1 PTRELQ
7 EIYETGRGSV
17 KARAVYKVEDGDIVI
32 TALPYQVSGAKVLE
46 QIAAQMQKKKLPMV
60 VDLRDESDHENPTRI
75 VIVPRSNRIDVDDL
89 MLHLFATTDL
99 EKNYRINLNMIGING
114 KPQVKNLR
122 MLLGEWLTF
131 RTETVRKRLQYRLQ
145 KVLDRLHILEGL
157 LVAFLN
163 IDEVIH
169 IIRTED
175 KPKPVLMERFG
186 LSDVQAEAI
195 LELKLRHLAKL
206 EEMNIRAEQD
216 ELAKERDSLQALLGS
231 EKILRNLIKK
241 ELADDAQKNGHDRGS
256 PLIQRN
262 EAQAFSEVELIST
275 EPVTVV
281 LSKAGWVRSAKGHDV
296 DPPSL
301 QYKSGDEFKLAARG
315 KSNQNAV
322 FLDSTGRT
330 YSLAVHTLPSARGQ
344 GEPLTGRLTPPSGA
358 NFEGLILADDKQQ
371 LLMASDAGYGFI
383 TNVGELQAKNKAGK
397 AVLSLPKGARVMT
410 PVMVSNPETDLLVAV

>member
-1 PTRELQ
+1 
-7 EIYETGRGSV
+7 
-17 KARAVYKVEDGDIVI
+17 
-32 TALPYQVSGAKVLE
+32 
-46 QIAAQMQKKKLPMV
+46 

-75 VIVPRSNRIDVDDL
+75 VIVPRSNRIDAEEL

-99 EKNYRINLNMIGING
+99 EKTYRVNFNMIGTNG
-114 KPQVKNLR
+114 RPQVKDLR
-122 MLLGEWLTF
+122 SLLVEWLAF

-157 LVAFLN
+157 LIAFLN

-175 KPKPVLMERFG
+175 KPKPVLMARFA
-186 LSDVQAEAI
+186 LSDIQAEAI

-216 ELAKERDSLQALLGS
+216 ELAKERETLQGLLGS
-231 EKILRNLIKK
+231 EKKLQNLIKK
-241 ELADDAQKNGHDRGS
+241 ELTDDAEKYGDDRRS
-256 PLIQRN
+256 PLIQRS
-262 EAQAFSEVELIST
+262 EASAFSEVELMST

-281 LSKAGWVRSAKGHDV
+281 LSKAGWVRAAKGHDV
-296 DPPSL
+296 DPTSL
-301 QYKSGDEFKLAARG
+301 QYKSGDEFKLAVKG

-330 YSLAVHTLPSARGQ
+330 YSLAAHTLPSARGQ

-358 NFEGLILADDKQQ
+358 SFEAVIMADDKQT
-371 LLMASDAGYGFI
+371 LLMASDAGYGFV
-383 TNVGELQAKNKAGK
+383 TSVADLQAKNKAGK
-397 AVLSLPKGARVMT
+397 AVLSLPKGAKVMQ
-410 PVMVSNPETDLLVAV
+410 PILVQSPETDVLVAVTNEGRMLCFPVAELQCCHVAKEIKL